1 MAAGG
6 TTGASGHATGHHRGT
21 RTLCKIRGGMLFPDG
36 DDGDDDDDDDVDD
49 DGDGDDGDHGSFL
62 FLSPLF
68 LSCHDRLNIHHLL
81 QMLKILSQNTHY
93 EEIILDQLSL

>member
-6 TTGASGHATGHHRGT
+6 TTGASGHATGHQRGT

-36 DDGDDDDDDDVDD
+36 DDGDGDDD
-49 DGDGDDGDHGSFL
+49 DGDGDGDHGSFL